1 MCLAVKSLLL
11 SPLLWCSQEL
21 VTRGDTADWEGVE
34 CREELIFKWPGYY
47 QHLLSHLSPHSL
59 TLDLALGTGQKALHL
74 LFSALC
80 CLAALSSSLSI
91 WPLLSPVCR
100 GEYGCPTESRL
111 YILISA
117 VQKLLEFLVVSLN
130 PRRQGLI
137 DPGWVR
143 VPPLFHVAVAQ
154 IGKLT
159 GWARQWA

>member
-1 MCLAVKSLLL
+1 MLSRASEQRSHCWLRRGRMQKKVDFQMARLL
-11 SPLLWCSQEL
+11 STSAFPPVCTLPYI
-21 VTRGDTADWEGVE
+21 G
-34 CREELIFKWPGYY
+34 PG
-47 QHLLSHLSPHSL
+47 SRPGPGSL
-59 TLDLALGTGQKALHL
+59 TSDLTVETGQKALHL

-80 CLAALSSSLSI
+80 FLAAFSSSLSI
-91 WPLLSPVCR
+91 WPLLSPLCR
-100 GEYGCPTESRL
+100 GQYGCPTESRL

-117 VQKLLEFLVVSLN
+117 VQKLLESLVVSLN
-130 PRRQGLI
+130 PRRQGLT